1 MRPASQADRPVG
13 SGSMPSAGRR
23 AGRASG
29 SQESHGPSARRRRPA
44 APMHSTGR
52 RASPCARRAAPA
64 PPKAGTCAHRR
75 RRAPSRRSRARGCAR
90 APSWWAAPTR
100 AGGLVRDAIP
110 GLRESSFGYRF
121 LSAPCDPSRRT
132 PGSKIR
138 CLLSAYRR
146 FAVTRRSTD
155 PRRRGP
161 ARAPE
166 RGHGRPTSVPGSG
179 SMCTGRVHRAHYP
192 SISTIRLQVST
203 HISGNL
209 GYGHARW
216 GGHHAAGTFR
226 RCGSGGLSGCRGHG

>member
-1 MRPASQADRPVG
+1 
-13 SGSMPSAGRR
+13 MPSAGRR

-44 APMHSTGR
+44 APMRSTGR

-64 PPKAGTCAHRR
+64 PPKARPCAHRR

-110 GLRESSFGYRF
+110 GPRASSFGYRF
-121 LSAPCDPSRRT
+121 LSGPCDPSRRT

-138 CLLSAYRR
+138 CLLSAYRK

-155 PRRRGP
+155 PRRRARPSP
-161 ARAPE
+161 A
-166 RGHGRPTSVPGSG
+166 
-179 SMCTGRVHRAHYP
+179 
-192 SISTIRLQVST
+192 
-203 HISGNL
+203 
-209 GYGHARW
+209 AR
-216 GGHHAAGTFR
+216 R
-226 RCGSGGLSGCRGHG
+226 RSGCNGRRDSWKRRSDEGSCGRCDGIRGGQPGPGAAARGRRGPHADATRGSSPDAGRTAR